1 MALRILIFLTCIIV
15 TAPVNEAAE
24 RSLADTVKKIFATP
38 TPTPHK
44 KKSSHHP
51 AKKSP
56 TPSPTAKPTGSPTPT
71 AKKSATPAKEESPS
85 VSRKKTRVSPTP
97 SPTASPRRE
106 KRTSL
111 TPEPFESP
119 SPSPTSAELPTPTP
133 QAPTPSPSAKHGAPN
148 ASLSPEQI
156 KGFENY
162 PANVQKLLVS
172 ALELTTRNLDYK
184 YGSADPMSG
193 GMDCSGFVYFVLKQN
208 GVEDVPRDSSQQ
220 YVWLRRA
227 RRFEA
232 VLSQKDDS
240 FELEDLKPG
249 DLLFWTGTYSI
260 ERDPPITHAMIYLGR
275 EKKTGN
281 RVMVGASDGRVY
293 QGESRFG
300 VSVFDFK
307 IQRRETNG
315 EGKLR
320 PTFIGYGHIPGL
332 QD

>member
-1 MALRILIFLTCIIV
+1 MSARTTRSGVDESRPTILKLSTFLASVLILSASIS
-15 TAPVNEAAE
+15 PPLAAE
-24 RSLADTVKKIFATP
+24 ESVGEKIKKIFSTPTP

-44 KKSSHHP
+44 RKKSSTKKKESASP
-51 AKKSP
+51 SPSSSPKKKSVSPSPSASPSSKAKKKSSP
-56 TPSPTAKPTGSPTPT
+56 TPEPSETP
-71 AKKSATPAKEESPS
+71 P
-85 VSRKKTRVSPTP
+85 P
-97 SPTASPRRE
+97 SPIPT
-106 KRTSL
+106 
-111 TPEPFESP
+111 P
-119 SPSPTSAELPTPTP
+119 SPSPTATATPE
-133 QAPTPSPSAKHGAPN
+133 KGKRGAPN
-148 ASLSPEQI
+148 ATLSPEAI
-156 KGFENY
+156 SGFENY
-162 PANVQKLLVS
+162 PPKVQQLLNS

-184 YGSADPMSG
+184 YGSADPDNG
-193 GMDCSGFVYFVLKQN
+193 GMDCSGFVFFVLKQN
-208 GVEDVPRDSSQQ
+208 GVDGVPRDSSQQ

-240 FELEDLKPG
+240 FELKDLKPG

-275 EKKTGN
+275 ERKTGR

-307 IQRRETNG
+307 IERPGKNDD
-315 EGKLR
+315 GKLR

-332 QD
+332 RE